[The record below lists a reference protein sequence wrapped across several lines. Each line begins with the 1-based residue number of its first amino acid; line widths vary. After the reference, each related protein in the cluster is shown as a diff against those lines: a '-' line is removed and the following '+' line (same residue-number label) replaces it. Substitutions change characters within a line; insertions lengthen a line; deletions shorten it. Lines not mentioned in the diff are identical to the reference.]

1 MRAANQGLCR
11 KKLTSEFPAEA
22 RSYKGSIKNLTN
34 IAGWR
39 RRRRRRR
46 GWGGAVTAAAVKV
59 VAAQGVFDKKAGE
72 SVLILDDTR
81 TADGIAYVGQRV
93 AHVFFKTLACHR
105 GSCHSLFIFR
115 QHALVALDTGS
126 NRVEADVKFCDL
138 GIAGIL

>member
-39 RRRRRRR
+39 RRWRR

-59 VAAQGVFDKKAGE
+59 VAAQGVFKAGE
-72 SVLILDDTR
+72 SFLILDDTR
-81 TADGIAYVGQRV
+81 TAKGIAYVGQCV

-115 QHALVALDTGS
+115 EHALVALDTGS
-126 NRVEADVKFCDL
+126 NRVEADDKFCDL